1 MIDSEVNML
10 SKFDLKARL
19 SASADKV
26 VDITM
31 QIDSV
36 CVLFDINTLI
46 GHAEAQSYQIFCFI
60 VTQKTRQY
68 ERQKKKGCQGKQ
80 TTSHCISL

>member
-68 ERQKKKGCQGKQ
+68 ERQKKKAAKA
-80 TTSHCISL
+80 SKPHHIVSL